1 MHCSGRRLAGVGV
14 VVALAALL
22 VGCAEGGLSGNLS
35 DLLGERATPAP
46 VEGETKTPAK
56 STPPPDPIPEPVT
69 PKLDKAATATEPEE
83 DPASDSDIAVQTS
96 PAPVFVIPPL
106 PEPVGPALIRP
117 PITGPQPLRVALLL
131 PLSGTQKAL
140 GRALLDS
147 AQLALFDVAPERL
160 TLMPRDTGGTAEGA
174 ARSAEDVLGEGAE
187 IILGPV
193 FSRAVQ
199 AAAEPAR
206 KREVNVVAFSTDR
219 SIAGNGVYLMGFMAD
234 QQVDR
239 VMDYAGSQGL
249 RRYAS
254 LAPMTRYGDHII
266 AQLAMA
272 ASRHGGEIVRIERYA
287 PDDEEVMEPAK
298 RLAEYE
304 GRRAALA
311 ARRQELAQSEDPDA
325 AAELERLENAETLGE
340 VDFEAVMLPE
350 GGTRLRA
357 VAPLLPFYDVHPDK
371 VRFLGTGLWDDDS
384 IGREPALV
392 GGWFAGPD
400 PNLGK
405 AFRARFEDVYGYRPP
420 RIASLAYD
428 AVALAAILSSGGQ
441 GANYTAEALTDPSGF
456 AGADGLFRFRNDGI
470 AERGLAVVEVMPR
483 GLKVLDPAPNSFTAG
498 GS

>member
-1 MHCSGRRLAGVGV
+1 
-14 VVALAALL
+14 VALTAMLA
-22 VGCAEGGLSGNLS
+22 GCAEGGLTGNLS
-35 DLLGERATPAP
+35 DLLGERSTPAP
-46 VEGETKTPAK
+46 VEGESKTLPEATPPDAAAAEPATPKLDPAVPDPAAPEPAASLEPGTPARPLP
-56 STPPPDPIPEPVT
+56 TPDFVMRPIPEPV
-69 PKLDKAATATEPEE
+69 
-83 DPASDSDIAVQTS
+83 
-96 PAPVFVIPPL
+96 
-106 PEPVGPALIRP
+106 GPSLIRP
-117 PITGPQPLRVALLL
+117 PITGPQPLRIALLL

-147 AQLALFDVAPERL
+147 ALLALFDVAPERL

-193 FSRAVQ
+193 FSQAVQ

-239 VMDYAGSQGL
+239 VMDYAGSQGI

-254 LAPMTRYGDHII
+254 LVPMTRYGDHII
-266 AQLAMA
+266 AQLATA
-272 ASRHGGEIVRIERYA
+272 ANRHGGEIVRIERYA
-287 PDDEEVMEPAK
+287 ADEEVMEPAK

-311 ARRQELAQSEDPDA
+311 ARRQELSQSEDPDA
-325 AAELERLENAETLGE
+325 AAELEELENAETLGD

-350 GGTRLRA
+350 GGARLRA

-405 AFRARFEDVYGYRPP
+405 AFRARFEEIYGYRPP

-441 GANYTAEALTDPSGF
+441 RPDYTAEALTDPSGF
-456 AGADGLFRFRNDGI
+456 AGADGLFRFRSDGI
-470 AERGLAVVEVMPR
+470 AERGLAVVEVQPR